1 MTTRKTHTAVTT
13 VAALLW
19 LALPTPPAA
28 DAAETGKTD
37 DDAPATLGEAIR
49 EGTFSLGLRYR
60 YENVSD
66 DGLEKE
72 ARASTLRTALG
83 YATRPYR
90 GWSFVVEAVNVAE
103 LGNDL
108 YNNAGAGDL
117 ANGVTGRPVV
127 ADPALTEVSQVFLRF
142 ERGGTTATLGRRE
155 INLGDHRFVGNV
167 GWRQNHQEF
176 DAFTLENRS
185 LSRVR
190 LFYAFVDEAH
200 RIFGDHQ
207 PMASHLLNAAVK
219 TGAAGEL
226 TLYGYLLDYDGAL
239 ASRRSS
245 ATFGAELRG
254 SRKLGS
260 GRAVSWELEAAEQR
274 DAGDNPAE
282 LDAGY
287 LHARFGAALGR
298 VSVDAG
304 WERLDGSAVDGQFNT
319 PLATLHKWNGWAD
332 KFLVT
337 PTGGLD
343 DLYLGLRGKVGAVA
357 WTATAHDFTVATGGA
372 DYGREL
378 DVQLSWKA
386 SWGQVFAVKAALYDA
401 DEFSTDTEKVMFWTS
416 YGF

>member
-1 MTTRKTHTAVTT
+1 
-13 VAALLW
+13 
-19 LALPTPPAA
+19 
-28 DAAETGKTD
+28 
-37 DDAPATLGEAIR
+37 
-49 EGTFSLGLRYR
+49 
-60 YENVSD
+60 
-66 DGLEKE
+66 
-72 ARASTLRTALG
+72 
-83 YATRPYR
+83 
-90 GWSFVVEAVNVAE
+90 
-103 LGNDL
+103 
-108 YNNAGAGDL
+108 
-117 ANGVTGRPVV
+117 V
-127 ADPALTEVSQVFLRF
+127 ADPALTEVSQVFVRF

-190 LFYAFVDEAH
+190 FFYAFVDEAH

-219 TGAAGEL
+219 VGSAGEL

-245 ATFGAELRG
+245 ATVGAELKG

-260 GRAVSWELEAAEQR
+260 GRAVSWELEVADQR

-282 LDAGY
+282 IDAGY
-287 LHARFGAALGR
+287 LHARFGADFGR

-304 WERLDGSAVDGQFNT
+304 WERLDGSAADGQFNT

-332 KFLVT
+332 RFLVT
-337 PTGGLD
+337 PTDGLD
-343 DLYLGLRGKVGAVA
+343 DLYLGLSGKVGAVA
-357 WTATAHDFTVATGGA
+357 WTAKAHDFTAATGGA

-386 SWGQVFAVKAALYDA
+386 SWGQIFAVTAALYDA